1 MLRGSPIFMVMA
13 LALGAGAVGS
23 GAMAQ
28 PTAQGRDCQTILKC
42 QYKKG
47 SSWRGCISS
56 YSCRTCNTVPAR
68 SIRGKRTYAFACG
81 WGA

>member
-1 MLRGSPIFMVMA
+1 MLRASTFFAVTA
-13 LALGAGAVGS
+13 LLLGAIGLGS

-28 PTAQGRDCQTILKC
+28 VTNQGRDCQTILKC

-47 SSWRGCISS
+47 LSWRGCISS
-56 YSCRTCNTVPAR
+56 YSCRYCNTVPAR
-68 SIRGKRTYAFACG
+68 SIRGKRTYSFACG